1 MILLKVNRKGVVVI
15 MEFVICDDEKRYR
28 TIERK
33 IIDKLLI
40 NNDSY
45 YHVTEFEKFDNDFK
59 KLVKTGKS
67 KIYILDIEM
76 KEGLSG
82 LDIAREIR
90 KKDWESVIILV
101 TSHNELGF
109 EALKSQ
115 IMLLDFI
122 SKYDNC
128 EASLEKAIKRAISQV
143 NNKKT
148 LTFSS
153 DGISYLI
160 HLDDIIYIMKD
171 TVDRK
176 CIIKTVYNEI
186 AVNKTINYI
195 LGILDD
201 RFYLTHRSCI
211 VNTEKIS
218 KIDWKENVIYFET
231 GDFIDVIAR
240 EKRKGLKE
248 YVRS

>member
-1 MILLKVNRKGVVVI
+1 

-109 EALKSQ
+109 EA
-115 IMLLDFI
+115 
-122 SKYDNC
+122 DNC

-153 DGISYLI
+153 DGISYII